1 MLQPLGINQ
10 RLVSLLLWLAGMSA
24 ATALLNAQGSF
35 QPAFQATNFQLACSD
50 LIVTGDFNGD
60 QNPDFAVICEVT
72 SEVSVWLGNGDGTFR
87 TPLTTS
93 FTAAPIQSV
102 SQMIA
107 VDVNG
112 DGKTDLVYSGIGPR
126 LASSDYGGGT
136 STVNL
141 LLSNGDG
148 TFAAP
153 KTVVASLADAQLL
166 RTAADLN
173 GDGIPDLILDGW
185 GIYGPPGVMF
195 GNGDGTFS
203 PLQLLPL
210 PKTMTEPGNISVG
223 AVADLDGDGK
233 PDIIMYLDSSSF
245 SASQELVWLAKNLGN
260 GSFATPVLIAT
271 PGGGYSANGYA
282 GTAVISVADF
292 NGDEILDLGIY
303 VRLFNI
309 QFYFYVY
316 LGNGDG
322 TFQAPFE
329 PYQFPTGVFLAV
341 DLDGAGH
348 ADLIQTIYQTPNLV
362 VYLETGKGGGFGAL
376 NPLGFTDKFNLQL
389 VTADFNND
397 GKPDFVAGTDP
408 GVAVLINTSNAPAL
422 FVPSV
427 SGVANGAS
435 FQSSQ
440 PVTGGALVSVF
451 GSRLATS
458 SEPAS
463 GIPLGDTLGGISVT
477 LGGFPAPLS
486 YVSATQINLQVPWE
500 VSGSDAAMV
509 VTLNGTALPPLHVS
523 LASASPGIFT
533 TQSGTGQ
540 AIAINS
546 DGSLA
551 GPEGS
556 IPGVAVHPANPGDS
570 LVILATGLGAV
581 TPTVTDGANSLD
593 TLRRTVNTPVVLIGG
608 LTAEVQFSG
617 LSPQF
622 VGVNQINV
630 TVPQVAAGVVPL
642 QIMDGTTTSDSVTIA
657 VANQ

>member
-1 MLQPLGINQ
+1 MQPLGVNQ
-10 RLVSLLLWLAGMSA
+10 RLVPLILWLACMSA
-24 ATALLNAQGSF
+24 ASGLLHAQSSF
-35 QPAFQATNFQLACSD
+35 QPAFQATNLQLACSD

-60 QNPDFAVICEVT
+60 QNQDLAVICEAT
-72 SEVSVWLGNGDGTFR
+72 SEVSVWLGSGDGTFR
-87 TPLTTS
+87 TPVTTS
-93 FTAAPIQSV
+93 FAEGPIQSV

-112 DGKTDLVYSGIGPR
+112 DGKTDLVYSGTGPR
-126 LASSDYGGGT
+126 LAASDYGGGT

-153 KTVVASLADAQLL
+153 KTVVASLADDQLL

-185 GIYGPPGVMF
+185 GIFGPPGVMF

-203 PLQLLPL
+203 SLVMLPL
-210 PKTMTEPGNISVG
+210 PTTMPEPGNISVG

-233 PDIIMYLDSSSF
+233 PDLVMYLDSSSF
-245 SASQELVWLAKNLGN
+245 SANQELVWLAKNLGN
-260 GSFATPVLIAT
+260 GSFATPVLIAS
-271 PGGGYSANGYA
+271 PGGGYSSNGYA

-292 NGDEILDLGIY
+292 NGDGILDLGIY
-303 VRLFNI
+303 VRLINL

-316 LGNGDG
+316 LGNGNG

-329 PYQFPTGVFLAV
+329 PFQFPIGDFLSV

-348 ADLIQTIYQTPNLV
+348 ADLIQTSYQTPNLV
-362 VYLETGKGGGFGAL
+362 VYLGNGKGSFGAL
-376 NPLGFTDKFNLQL
+376 NPLGFTYKFDLQL

-397 GKPDFVAGTDP
+397 GKPDFVAGTDS
-408 GVAVLINTSNAPAL
+408 GVVVLINTSNAPAI

-427 SGVANGAS
+427 IGFANGAS
-435 FQSSQ
+435 FQSGQ

-451 GSRLATS
+451 GSHLAAS

-463 GIPLGDTLGGISVT
+463 RIPLGGTLGGISVT
-477 LGGFPAPLS
+477 LGGYPAPLS
-486 YVSATQINLQVPWE
+486 YVSAAQINLQVPWE

-509 VTLNGTALPPLHVS
+509 VTRNGTALPPFHVS
-523 LASASPGIFT
+523 LASESPGIFT
-533 TQSGTGQ
+533 TQSGIGQ

-556 IPGVAVHPANPGDS
+556 IPGVAVHPANPGDT

-581 TPTVTDGANSLD
+581 TPTIADGANSLD

-642 QIMDGTTTSDSVTIA
+642 QISMDGTTTSGAVTIA
-657 VANQ
+657 MANH